1 MGLKLNHILNFG
13 LGLGFE
19 LEPWLLA
26 SASLFDGLA
35 LRAAGLDPCFVK
47 KCWCISHNKVSVC
60 CWPSFTTARNL
71 SCAWSKSV
79 WSFFHRFATI
89 EFPIWPCRAMFQY
102 KKRPRSGP
110 KICLLLPLCALVCP
124 CLSLPPLASPCP
136 PFWRCRLKLRR
147 RKIWTK
153 HTFFVAHLNWKIR
166 LFFACSEVPYR
177 SHSITIVPFEE
188 TFTKISPMLGESEG
202 IQKTYKWSTSLI
214 ARSTL

>member
-47 KCWCISHNKVSVC
+47 KCWCISHKVSVC
-60 CWPSFTTARNL
+60 CWPSFTTARNV

-89 EFPIWPCRAMFQY
+89 EFPIWLCRAMFQY
-102 KKRPRSGP
+102 KQVQKFVCSCPYV
-110 KICLLLPLCALVCP
+110 PLSA
-124 CLSLPPLASPCP
+124 LASPCLPLP
-136 PFWRCRLKLRR
+136 PLVHPFDVADWSSEDGKFGLNIHFLSRTWIEK
-147 RKIWTK
+147 
-153 HTFFVAHLNWKIR
+153 FV
-166 LFFACSEVPYR
+166 CSPLVQKFRIVLTVSQLCHSKKPSQK
-177 SHSITIVPFEE
+177 SH
-188 TFTKISPMLGESEG
+188 
-202 IQKTYKWSTSLI
+202 QC
-214 ARSTL
+214 